1 MEGMAMINMPTV
13 SESIKQA
20 RTNLVNNPKG
30 ILSLGDRK
38 RIWISMN
45 DPDNFEVSY
54 LNRTQLKVLCVN
66 HVKPI
71 WSHIFPANPG
81 IDRMLR
87 LTHSLMEKSVDPE
100 AAEDEAFYFFQD
112 LSTSVESN
120 AVTNPALMVADAATS
135 MVISACYRNPDYDT
149 ADNDID
155 DEELAPDSYE
165 TSYTCASA
173 AAGAMNWMSVDQ
185 VNVEARRSFWMWYL
199 DEAIPAVL
207 SN

>member
-1 MEGMAMINMPTV
+1 MINIPIV

-20 RTNLVNNPKG
+20 RTNLANNPKG
-30 ILSLGDRK
+30 ILSLGDRR

-54 LNRTQLKVLCVN
+54 LNRTQLKVVCVN

-71 WSHIFPANPG
+71 WSLILPANPG
-81 IDRMLR
+81 INRMLQ
-87 LTHSLMEKSVDPE
+87 LTHSLMKKSVDPG

-165 TSYTCASA
+165 TSYMCASA
-173 AAGAMNWMSVDQ
+173 AAGGLNWMPVEQVD
-185 VNVEARRSFWMWYL
+185 VDARRNFWIWYL
-199 DEAIPAVL
+199 DEAIPKNL
-207 SN
+207 NN

>member
-1 MEGMAMINMPTV
+1 MINIPTV

-20 RTNLVNNPKG
+20 RTNLANNPKG

-45 DPDNFEVSY
+45 DPDNFEVS
-54 LNRTQLKVLCVN
+54 NRTQLKVMCVN

-71 WSHIFPANPG
+71 WSHILPANPG
-81 IDRMLR
+81 INRMLQ
-87 LTHSLMEKSVDPE
+87 LTHSLMEKSVDPG

-149 ADNDID
+149 ADNDND

-173 AAGAMNWMSVDQ
+173 AAGAMNWMPVDQ
-185 VNVEARRSFWMWYL
+185 ANVEARRAFWMWYL

>member
-1 MEGMAMINMPTV
+1 MINIPIV

-20 RTNLVNNPKG
+20 RTNLANNPKG
-30 ILSLGDRK
+30 ILSLVDRR

-45 DPDNFEVSY
+45 HPDNFEVSY
-54 LNRTQLKVLCVN
+54 LNRTQLKVVCVN

-71 WSHIFPANPG
+71 WSHILPANPG
-81 IDRMLR
+81 IDRMLQ
-87 LTHSLMEKSVDPE
+87 LTHSLMKKSVDPG
-100 AAEDEAFYFFQD
+100 AAEDEVFYFFQD

-149 ADNDID
+149 VDNDID

-173 AAGAMNWMSVDQ
+173 AAGAMNWMPVDRA
-185 VNVEARRSFWMWYL
+185 NVEARRAFWMWYL

>member
-1 MEGMAMINMPTV
+1 MEEIVVINIPIV

-20 RTNLVNNPKG
+20 RTTLVNNPKG
-30 ILSLGDRK
+30 LLSLGDRK

-54 LNRTQLKVLCVN
+54 LNRTQLKVMCVN

-71 WSHIFPANPG
+71 WSHILPANPG
-81 IDRMLR
+81 IDRMLQ
-87 LTHSLMEKSVDPE
+87 LTHSLMKKSVDPG

-149 ADNDID
+149 ADNDTD

-173 AAGAMNWMSVDQ
+173 AAGAMNWMPVDRA
-185 VNVEARRSFWMWYL
+185 NVEARRAFWMWYL

>member
-1 MEGMAMINMPTV
+1 MINIPTV

-20 RTNLVNNPKG
+20 RTNLANNPKG

-54 LNRTQLKVLCVN
+54 LNRTQLKVMCVN

-71 WSHIFPANPG
+71 WSG
-81 IDRMLR
+81 INRMLQ
-87 LTHSLMEKSVDPE
+87 LTHSLMEKSVDPG

-149 ADNDID
+149 ADNDND

-173 AAGAMNWMSVDQ
+173 AAGAMNWMPVDQ
-185 VNVEARRSFWMWYL
+185 ANVEARRAFWMWYL

>member
-1 MEGMAMINMPTV
+1 MINMPTV

-20 RTNLVNNPKG
+20 HTNLANNPKG

-54 LNRTQLKVLCVN
+54 LNRTQLKVMCVN

-100 AAEDEAFYFFQD
+100 AAEDEAFYFLQD
-112 LSTSVESN
+112 LIADVEPN
-120 AVTNPALMVADAATS
+120 EFTDPAMMVADAAS
-135 MVISACYRNPDYDT
+135 RMVISACFRNPDYDT
-149 ADNDID
+149 SLDGLTD
-155 DEELAPDSYE
+155 DELAPDSFE
-165 TSYTCASA
+165 TSYMCASA
-173 AAGAMNWMSVDQ
+173 AAGGMNWMPVDQ
-185 VNVEARRSFWMWYL
+185 VDVNARRSFWMWYL

-207 SN
+207 RS

>member
-1 MEGMAMINMPTV
+1 MIDMLAV
-13 SESIKQA
+13 SSAINQA
-20 RTNLVNNPKG
+20 KIDLSSSPEG
-30 ILSLGDRK
+30 ILSLTSRTA
-38 RIWISMN
+38 IWISMN
-45 DPDNFEVSY
+45 DTDNFEVSY
-54 LNRTQLKVLCVN
+54 LNRTQLKVMCVN

-81 IDRMLR
+81 INRMLQ
-87 LTHSLMEKSVDPE
+87 LTHSLMEKSVDPG
-100 AAEDEAFYFFQD
+100 AAEVEAFYFFQD

-149 ADNDID
+149 ADNDND

-173 AAGAMNWMSVDQ
+173 AAGAMNWMPVDQ
-185 VNVEARRSFWMWYL
+185 ANVEARRAFWMWYL

>member
-1 MEGMAMINMPTV
+1 MINIPTV

-20 RTNLVNNPKG
+20 RTNLANNPKG

-54 LNRTQLKVLCVN
+54 LNRTQLKVMCVN

-71 WSHIFPANPG
+71 WSHILPANPG
-81 IDRMLR
+81 IDRMLQ
-87 LTHSLMEKSVDPE
+87 LTHSLMKKSVDPG

-120 AVTNPALMVADAATS
+120 AVTNPALMVADAAAS
-135 MVISACYRNPDYDT
+135 IVISACYRNPDYDT
-149 ADNDID
+149 VDNDID

-173 AAGAMNWMSVDQ
+173 AAGAMNWMPVDRA
-185 VNVEARRSFWMWYL
+185 NVEARRAFWMWYL

>member
-1 MEGMAMINMPTV
+1 MINIPTV

-20 RTNLVNNPKG
+20 RTNLANNPKG

-54 LNRTQLKVLCVN
+54 LNRTQLKVMCVN

-71 WSHIFPANPG
+71 WSHILPANPG
-81 IDRMLR
+81 INRMLQ
-87 LTHSLMEKSVDPE
+87 LTHSLMEKSVDPG

-135 MVISACYRNPDYDT
+135 MVISACYRNPDHDT
-149 ADNDID
+149 ADNDND

-173 AAGAMNWMSVDQ
+173 AAGAMNWMPVDQ
-185 VNVEARRSFWMWYL
+185 A
-199 DEAIPAVL
+199 
-207 SN
+207 

>member
-1 MEGMAMINMPTV
+1 MINMPTV

-30 ILSLGDRK
+30 ILFLGDRK

-54 LNRTQLKVLCVN
+54 LNRTQLKVMCVN

-71 WSHIFPANPG
+71 WSHILPANPG
-81 IDRMLR
+81 IDRMLQ
-87 LTHSLMEKSVDPE
+87 LTHSLMEKSVNPE

-165 TSYTCASA
+165 TSYMCASA
-173 AAGAMNWMSVDQ
+173 AAGGLNWMPVEQVD
-185 VNVEARRSFWMWYL
+185 VDARRNFWIWYL
-199 DEAIPAVL
+199 DEAIPKNL
-207 SN
+207 NN

>member
-1 MEGMAMINMPTV
+1 MINMPTV

-20 RTNLVNNPKG
+20 RTNLVNSPKG

-100 AAEDEAFYFFQD
+100 AAEDEAFYFLQD
-112 LSTSVESN
+112 LIADVESN
-120 AVTNPALMVADAATS
+120 EFTDPAMMVADAAS
-135 MVISACYRNPDYDT
+135 RMVISACFRNPDYDT
-149 ADNDID
+149 SLDGLTD
-155 DEELAPDSYE
+155 DELAPDSFE
-165 TSYTCASA
+165 TSYMCASA
-173 AAGAMNWMSVDQ
+173 AAGGMNWMPVDQ
-185 VNVEARRSFWMWYL
+185 VDVNARRAFWMWYL
-199 DEAIPAVL
+199 DEAIPAAL
-207 SN
+207 RS

>member
-1 MEGMAMINMPTV
+1 MINIPIV

-20 RTNLVNNPKG
+20 RTNLANNPKG
-30 ILSLGDRK
+30 ILSLGDRR

-54 LNRTQLKVLCVN
+54 LNRTQLKVVCVN

-71 WSHIFPANPG
+71 WSHILPANPG
-81 IDRMLR
+81 IDRMLQ
-87 LTHSLMEKSVDPE
+87 LTHSLMKKSVDPG

-149 ADNDID
+149 VDNDID

-173 AAGAMNWMSVDQ
+173 AA
-185 VNVEARRSFWMWYL
+185 
-199 DEAIPAVL
+199 
-207 SN
+207 